1 MKTQF
6 LESISKSISNKTFV
20 KLTLSRPKNKT
31 DLKNVYCKLSFIKEK
46 LHLTFVFRHLTK
58 DITKNFLIDESMV
71 QLEQLLGDVFFEGHL
86 FTTVKDISIQ
96 FFRNKAAVIKEK
108 KPSFSEQLPLS
119 HDREKNRIIS
129 TEGNVYLKDLS
140 VLTANGDVRKDKTD
154 KFRQINKFVELI
166 SPFFEKPDKTRSI
179 NIVDM
184 GSGKGYLT
192 FAMYD
197 YLVNSMKLDI
207 NLRGIEQRDNLVS
220 VCNKIAEKSKFSN
233 LKFEMGQIKTVQ
245 IQEIDVLIALHA
257 CDTATDDA
265 IFRGIQSG
273 ASIIIVAPCCQ
284 KQLRNQIR
292 PTNALKSILKYG
304 ILKER
309 QSELLTDGLRAMIL
323 EAYGYKT
330 NVFEFI
336 QTEHTPKNIMIVG
349 VKKKTKNT
357 DKENILDQI
366 KQIKNLYDID
376 YHYLERLLVSNF

>member
-6 LESISKSISNKTFV
+6 LNSINKSISNKTFV

-31 DLKNVYCKLSFIKEK
+31 DLKNVYCKLSSIKQK
-46 LHLTFVFRHLTK
+46 LHLTFIFRHLTK
-58 DITKNFLIDESMV
+58 DITKNFLIDEGII

-86 FTTVKDISIQ
+86 FTTEKDITIQ
-96 FFRNKAAVIKEK
+96 FFRNKTPIIKDK
-108 KPSFSEQLPLS
+108 KASFSEQLPLG
-119 HDREKNRIIS
+119 HDKEKKRLIS
-129 TEGNVYLKDLS
+129 TTNNNYLKDLS
-140 VLTANGDVRKDKTD
+140 VLTESGEVRKDKTD

-166 SPFFEKPDKTRSI
+166 APFFEKFDKTKSI
-179 NIVDM
+179 KIIDM

-192 FAMYD
+192 FALYD
-197 YLVNSMKLDI
+197 YLVNNRKQNI
-207 NLRGIEQRDNLVS
+207 NLRGIEQRENLVS
-220 VCNKIAEKSKFSN
+220 FCNKIAEKSKFDN
-233 LKFEMGQIKTVQ
+233 LKFEAGQIKS
-245 IQEIDVLIALHA
+245 IQLQGLDVLIALHA

-265 IFRGIQSG
+265 IFRGIQAE

-284 KQLRNQIR
+284 KQLRNQIK

-349 VKKKTKNT
+349 IKKKTTDN
-357 DKENILDQI
+357 DKEKILDQI
-366 KQIKNLYDID
+366 KQIKSLYDIE
-376 YHYLERLLVSNF
+376 YHYLEKLFENN

>member
-1 MKTQF
+1 MKTEF
-6 LESISKSISNKTFV
+6 LNSINKSISNKTFV

-31 DLKNVYCKLSFIKEK
+31 DLKNVYCKLSLIKQK
-46 LHLTFVFRHLTK
+46 LHLTFIFRHLTK
-58 DITKNFLIDESMV
+58 DITKNFLIDEGII

-86 FTTVKDISIQ
+86 FTTEKDITIQ
-96 FFRNKAAVIKEK
+96 FFRNKTPIIKDKKASFSKQLPLGHDKEK
-108 KPSFSEQLPLS
+108 KRL
-119 HDREKNRIIS
+119 IS
-129 TEGNVYLKDLS
+129 TTNNNYLKDLS
-140 VLTANGDVRKDKTD
+140 VLTESGEVRKDKTD

-166 SPFFEKPDKTRSI
+166 APFFEKFDKTKSI
-179 NIVDM
+179 KIIDM

-192 FAMYD
+192 FALYD
-197 YLVNSMKLDI
+197 YLVNNRKLNI
-207 NLRGIEQRDNLVS
+207 SLRGIEQRENLVS
-220 VCNKIAEKSKFSN
+220 FCNKIAEKSKFDN
-233 LKFEMGQIKTVQ
+233 LKFEAGQIKS
-245 IQEIDVLIALHA
+245 IQLQGIDVLIALHA

-265 IFRGIQSG
+265 IFRGINAE

-284 KQLRNQIR
+284 KQLRNQIK

-349 VKKKTKNT
+349 IKKKISVA
-357 DKENILDQI
+357 DKEKILDQI
-366 KQIKNLYDID
+366 KQIKNLYDIE
-376 YHYLERLLVSNF
+376 YHYLEKLFKNN